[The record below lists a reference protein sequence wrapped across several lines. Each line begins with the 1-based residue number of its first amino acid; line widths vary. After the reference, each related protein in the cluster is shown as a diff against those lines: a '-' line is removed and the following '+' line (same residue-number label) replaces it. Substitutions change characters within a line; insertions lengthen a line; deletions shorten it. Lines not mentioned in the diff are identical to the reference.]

1 MIKLIGQTNTY
12 ETYIGDE
19 ATISFP
25 FYQPAFLSNSDK
37 KLCER
42 WKKKYLKRNKLKK
55 GEYIMLKDK
64 Y

>member
-1 MIKLIGQTNTY
+1 MNLEDLELNDAIMTRLFFNDFQDI
-12 ETYIGDE
+12 
-19 ATISFP
+19 
-25 FYQPAFLSNSDK
+25 SDK